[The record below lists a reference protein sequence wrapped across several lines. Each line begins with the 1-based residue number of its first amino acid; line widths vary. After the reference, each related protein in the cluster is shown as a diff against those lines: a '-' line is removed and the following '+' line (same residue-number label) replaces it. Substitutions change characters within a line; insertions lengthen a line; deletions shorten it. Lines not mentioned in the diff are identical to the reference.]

1 MDAVVMDPDADLVE
15 RAKCG
20 DMKAMEQLYRR
31 HHGAVYAYALRSA
44 GAAHLADEITQ
55 DTFVR
60 AFRGVERFRGGSKF
74 STWLFSIAV
83 NCTRSHLAKRTAKDD
98 VPLDEAVIGSHTP
111 EPSGWLRRRL
121 EAALATLPEGY
132 REVVVMHDV
141 LQMPHEEIAQARNCT
156 VGTSKSQLHKA
167 RAKLRALLGDEHER
181 AR

>member
-1 MDAVVMDPDADLVE
+1 MDPDADLVE
-15 RAKCG
+15 QARRG

-31 HHGAVYAYALRSA
+31 HQGAVYAYALRSTGRPDA
-44 GAAHLADEITQ
+44 ADEITQ

-60 AFRGVERFRGGSKF
+60 AFRGVDRFRGGSKF

-83 NCTRSHLAKRTAKDD
+83 NQTRTRLAKDARAA
-98 VPLDEAVIGSHTP
+98 VPLEAEVEATTTP
-111 EPSGWLRRRL
+111 EPTGWLRRRL

-141 LQMPHEEIAQARNCT
+141 LQMPHEEIAEARNCT